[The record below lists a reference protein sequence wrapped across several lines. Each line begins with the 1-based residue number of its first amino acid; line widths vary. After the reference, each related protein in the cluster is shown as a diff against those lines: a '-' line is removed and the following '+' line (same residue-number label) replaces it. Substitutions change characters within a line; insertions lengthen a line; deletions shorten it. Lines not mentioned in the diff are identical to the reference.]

1 MKQAGI
7 SECGLAQLKSQYSIP
22 TAVAADV
29 FCWCIVIR
37 FGLSLRR
44 NPRPPTYETTS
55 RLLPPLRSH
64 LESLDEMAFL
74 FGSRGRQKQPAE
86 IVRSLKDLLGK
97 LGEAG
102 RNGGGIGKVRCQLHT
117 SGHVGVYT
125 HAHTRT
131 EKRGNEA

>member
-1 MKQAGI
+1 
-7 SECGLAQLKSQYSIP
+7 
-22 TAVAADV
+22 
-29 FCWCIVIR
+29 
-37 FGLSLRR
+37 
-44 NPRPPTYETTS
+44 
-55 RLLPPLRSH
+55 
-64 LESLDEMAFL
+64 MAFL

-125 HAHTRT
+125 HG
-131 EKRGNEA
+131 EEGERGLEPRKERGQER